1 MKKKTFLNFFLC
13 LFFFGSC
20 AYEPIYKKKSIFS
33 HKINILVKSNDYDK
47 KIPLFMKASLNQ
59 KLNSKRSKP
68 SNLKLVV
75 SLSRSLSGLAFNKD
89 LYSSGKIL
97 NINLQYTFYDKKGVV
112 LSGTLQNKSSY
123 FLGESPSILDEI
135 VDGAVA
141 HHHVS
146 VGLLQGALPVFDGLA
161 REVLYVD
168 DTLELLRRPASQRR
182 GANI

>member
-13 LFFFGSC
+13 LFVFYSC
-20 AYEPIYKKKSIFS
+20 AYKPIYKKNSIFS

-59 KLNSKRSKP
+59 KLNSKKSKP

-75 SLSRSLSGLAFNKD
+75 SLKRSLSGLAFNKD

-112 LSGTLQNKSSY
+112 LSGSLHNKSSY
-123 FLGESPSILDEI
+123 FLGESPYANLVSEENAAKNIISSLSESLSKII
-135 VDGAVA
+135 V
-141 HHHVS
+141 
-146 VGLLQGALPVFDGLA
+146 
-161 REVLYVD
+161 
-168 DTLELLRRPASQRR
+168 ASQFDRSLTP
-182 GANI
+182 

>member
-13 LFFFGSC
+13 LFVFCSC
-20 AYEPIYKKKSIFS
+20 AYKPIYKKKSVFS
-33 HKINILVKSNDYDK
+33 HKINILVKSNNYDK
-47 KIPLFMKASLNQ
+47 KIPLFMKASLNR
-59 KLNSKRSKP
+59 KLNSKKSKP

-123 FLGESPSILDEI
+123 FLGESPYANLISEESAAKNIISSLSESLSQII
-135 VDGAVA
+135 VT
-141 HHHVS
+141 S
-146 VGLLQGALPVFDGLA
+146 KFNRSLSP
-161 REVLYVD
+161 
-168 DTLELLRRPASQRR
+168 
-182 GANI
+182 

>member
-13 LFFFGSC
+13 LFFFCSC

-97 NINLQYTFYDKKGVV
+97 NINLQYTFYDRKGVV
-112 LSGTLQNKSSY
+112 LSGSLQNKSSY
-123 FLGESPSILDEI
+123 FLGESPYANLISEENAAKNIISSLSESLSQII
-135 VDGAVA
+135 V
-141 HHHVS
+141 
-146 VGLLQGALPVFDGLA
+146 
-161 REVLYVD
+161 
-168 DTLELLRRPASQRR
+168 ASKFNRSLSP
-182 GANI
+182 